1 MGLGDFFR
9 KLFGGKPR
17 QPPPIPPQ
25 RPAPS
30 QAPAPS
36 QNWPGLGQSA
46 PRVPYRPPAPTP
58 PAPAPVQPPSQPQR
72 RDTTLQLD
80 AAQFQPLPA
89 DQVKS
94 QAMSTQFTGFFE
106 FGRRDRIPSPIDPRT
121 KLIDQALVGQGLITP
136 EELVRIHE
144 LGQQMDEL
152 RPEMVGAHTLAQRA
166 VQADRETK
174 ERIKAEKKA
183 AAEQRK
189 KDHAARV
196 AANRLSDIVHLGRG
210 VSAGLADRRSNIEKL
225 EKLGLPL
232 LSTPADIANAL
243 AITIPK
249 LRWLAWHAEAS
260 TVSHYVQFLVPKKS
274 GGERMLSAPHK
285 QLAGAQEWILQHI
298 LEKLP
303 AHDAAHGF
311 VKGRSIVSNARP
323 HVGAAAVINC
333 DLTDFFPSIT
343 VHRVIGFFRSIGYS
357 PAAATILA
365 LLATDSPR
373 RKVLY
378 RGKPWHVAT
387 GPRALPQGACT
398 SPALSNLIARR
409 LDARLTGIAKKLSL
423 NFTRYADDL
432 TFSSAN
438 PSDRIGYLLAR
449 IRHIA
454 ADEGFAVNEKK
465 TRVLRQ
471 AARQSVT
478 GVVVN
483 THPAASRATRR
494 RLRAILH
501 NAGKTGLEGQNR
513 ARRKGFVAWLGGM
526 ISFVG
531 MVNPRQAIA
540 LRERFQV
547 LRK

>member
-1 MGLGDFFR
+1 M
-9 KLFGGKPR
+9 
-17 QPPPIPPQ
+17 PPAT
-25 RPAPS
+25 PAPIS
-30 QAPAPS
+30 S
-36 QNWPGLGQSA
+36 TT
-46 PRVPYRPPAPTP
+46 VK
-58 PAPAPVQPPSQPQR
+58 R

-94 QAMSTQFTGFFE
+94 QAMATQFTGFFE

-152 RPEMVGAHTLAQRA
+152 RPDMVGAHKLAERA
-166 VQADRETK
+166 VQADRAEK

-196 AANRLSDIVHLGRG
+196 AANRLNDIVHLGRG
-210 VSAGLADRRSNIEKL
+210 VSAGLHDRRGNIEKL

-232 LSTPADIANAL
+232 IATPADIANAL
-243 AITIPK
+243 GITIPK

-285 QLAGAQEWILQHI
+285 QLAAAQEWILRHI

-311 VKGRSIVSNARP
+311 VIGRSIVSNARP
-323 HVGAAAVINC
+323 HVGSAAVINC

-378 RGKPWHVAT
+378 RGKAWHVAT

-409 LDARLTGIAKKLSL
+409 LDARLSGIAKKLDL
-423 NFTRYADDL
+423 RYTRYADDL

-438 PSDRIGYLLAR
+438 ATDHIGYLLAR
-449 IRHIA
+449 VRHIA

-483 THPAASRATRR
+483 KHPAASRATRR

-501 NAGKTGLEGQNR
+501 NAGKTGLDGQNR

-531 MVNPRQAIA
+531 MVNPRQAVV
-540 LRERFQV
+540 LRERFNA

>member
-17 QPPPIPPQ
+17 QNPPVPPQ
-25 RPAPS
+25 PNQPARSQSPAPES
-30 QAPAPS
+30 M
-36 QNWPGLGQSA
+36 WPGLGQSA
-46 PRVPYRPPAPTP
+46 PKVPYRPPAAPP
-58 PAPAPVQPPSQPQR
+58 PAQPPLQPQR
-72 RDTTLQLD
+72 RQMTLNLD
-80 AAQFQPLPA
+80 AAQFQPLAA

-94 QAMSTQFTGFFE
+94 QAMATQFTGFFE

-166 VQADRETK
+166 VQTDHETK
-174 ERIKAEKKA
+174 QRIKAEKKA

-196 AANRLSDIVHLGRG
+196 AANRLGDIVHLGRG

-232 LSTPADIANAL
+232 LATPVDIASAL

-285 QLAGAQEWILQHI
+285 QLAAAQEWILRHI

-323 HVGAAAVINC
+323 HVGSAAVINC

-343 VHRVIGFFRSIGYS
+343 VHRIIGFFRSIGYS

-365 LLATDSPR
+365 LLVTDSPR

-378 RGKPWHVAT
+378 RGKAWHVAT

-409 LDARLTGIAKKLSL
+409 LDARLTGIAKKLGL
-423 NFTRYADDL
+423 NYTRYADDL

-449 IRHIA
+449 VRHIA

-483 THPAASRATRR
+483 KHPAASRATRR

-501 NAGKTGLEGQNR
+501 NAGKTGLEEQNR
-513 ARRKGFVAWLGGM
+513 TRRKSFVAWLGGM

-540 LRERFQV
+540 LREHFHA